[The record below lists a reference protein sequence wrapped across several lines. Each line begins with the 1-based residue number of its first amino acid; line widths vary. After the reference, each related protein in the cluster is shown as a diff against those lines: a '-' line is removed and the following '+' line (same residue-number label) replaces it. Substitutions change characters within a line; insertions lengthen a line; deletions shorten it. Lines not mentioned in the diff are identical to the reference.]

1 MGCFK
6 FVFFLT
12 LTIYINSAN
21 IPDPALDLR
30 CIQALK
36 NIDTKIDTK
45 QIPTKCK
52 VARAIATWINLK
64 NNYLSFEEGTDF
76 LIQHPDWPIWNKL
89 IVNLEDKITLH
100 TPKSSLLRW
109 FSKNPPRTI
118 HGLESFLFK
127 LTARERQA
135 MNVRNL
141 ITNFWVS
148 FNFTLA
154 EQKTFYTKHRMLLTP
169 KCHQQRLERL
179 LWEENVTLANALIPL
194 ILKSK
199 QPTYKYWM
207 DVLRGKAVP
216 SIYTTHPGIAC
227 ALSQHLR
234 KNENYVRAYKI
245 LLAAQPKRTFR
256 LPRKFLHE
264 CAIVVRELV
273 LIKEYNKALK
283 LAETGISISP
293 PQEEYYREFHWLS
306 GWLSTAYLNIPS
318 KGLYYFKKAFELTPS
333 SFEKAQYAFWAGYSA
348 DRGRNM
354 MEKTKWYTLAAHYP
368 QTYYGQLAN
377 DVLKQPLILPAL
389 KNNSRKMNAF
399 INRPLVMASL
409 IMNNLGHHKIKSIF
423 LDHLAHTLK
432 TVEEHQ
438 LGLAITKATSIPYFA
453 FHYYEEA
460 NKLVNLNVKDNW
472 LKVEFESKKLP
483 NPHLI
488 QAIVY
493 NESRF
498 HPKIKDSLGAIGFMQ
513 IMPTTL
519 AHITTTNGLIACS
532 HKDLGNQP
540 LRSLQI
546 GETYL
551 SELAEKFNNSPI
563 LITAAY
569 NGGPSRLKKWLE
581 KIPLPRND
589 YDFLWLEA
597 FPVYDTRKYVKRV
610 ITTMRLYDELGS
622 DVPVRTIA
630 QFVNDFNSY

>member
-1 MGCFK
+1 M
-6 FVFFLT
+6 L
-12 LTIYINSAN
+12 
-21 IPDPALDLR
+21 
-30 CIQALK
+30 
-36 NIDTKIDTK
+36 
-45 QIPTKCK
+45 
-52 VARAIATWINLK
+52 
-64 NNYLSFEEGTDF
+64 
-76 LIQHPDWPIWNKL
+76 QHPDWPIWNKL
-89 IVNLEDKITLH
+89 IVSLENKITPH
-100 TPKSSLLRW
+100 TSKSNLLRW
-109 FSKNPPRTI
+109 FSKNQPRTI
-118 HGLESFLFK
+118 HGLENFLLK
-127 LTARERQA
+127 LTMPERQA
-135 MNVRNL
+135 INVRKL
-141 ITNFWVS
+141 VTTFWVN

-154 EQKTFYTKHRMLLTP
+154 EQKAFYTKHRVLLTP
-169 KCHQQRLERL
+169 ECHQKRLERL
-179 LWEENVTLANALIPL
+179 LWEENVTLANALMPL
-194 ILKSK
+194 ILKGK
-199 QPTYKYWM
+199 QPTYRYWI
-207 DVLRGKAVP
+207 DALNGKSVP
-216 SIYTTHPGIAC
+216 NAYTTHPGIAC
-227 ALSQHLR
+227 ALSQNLR
-234 KNENYVRAYKI
+234 KSENYLGAYKI
-245 LLAAQPKRTFR
+245 LLEAQAKRAFR
-256 LPRKFLHE
+256 LPRKFWHE
-264 CAIVVRELV
+264 RAIVVRELV
-273 LIKEYNKALK
+273 LIKEYKQALT
-283 LAETGISISP
+283 LAETSISICP
-293 PQEEYYREFHWLS
+293 PKEEYYREFHWLS
-306 GWLSTAYLNIPS
+306 GWISTTYLNGPA
-318 KGLYYFKKAFELTPS
+318 KGLHYLKKAFDLTPA

-348 DRGRNM
+348 DRGRNLA
-354 MEKTKWYTLAAHYP
+354 EKTKWYTLAAHYP

-377 DVLKQPLILPAL
+377 DALGQPLILPAL
-389 KNNSRKMNAF
+389 KIDFIKMNAF
-399 INRPLVMASL
+399 TNRPLVMASL
-409 IMNNLGHHKIKSIF
+409 IMNGLGHHKIKSIF

-519 AHITTTNGLIACS
+519 AHITTTNGLITCS

-630 QFVNDFNSY
+630 QFVNDFSSY